1 MFHPD
6 IISLPDGGKARSKGP
21 QDGWRN
27 ATREWPARR
36 WTFGPGVWAAGR
48 RKCAFTF
55 RSDSQA
61 SAVRRWELFVTV
73 TESGPSFV
81 EDARIPQPAQP
92 RSPEALLVLDTNE
105 LRWFAPGPLPADVGA
120 WFSGSLGVSE
130 KRCDT
135 YLLDGRGDIGVKR
148 RSRQTLELKVRQ
160 SLDGRIEIGE
170 GLAGSLEVW
179 RKWSPAEGLVDG
191 GSDGRWVDV
200 CKSIVKRRFST
211 DGTEIAFSGRA
222 ADRRGMRCRS
232 RRGHG
237 RRRQVVDL
245 RVRGVRPARDP
256 TGRSGRVVA
265 GVGGRHTMP
274 GAVRSPHRSSD
285 GLPGMVGAHGLA
297 GSAQWVGATS
307 SGTISLTSTSYINVP
322 AVGTC
327 RFRSSPHL
335 RTSRDV
341 SAMYQF
347 GEHGAVL
354 TCPDRVGLCGH
365 HPGQIT
371 T

>member
-1 MFHPD
+1 M
-6 IISLPDGGKARSKGP
+6 
-21 QDGWRN
+21 
-27 ATREWPARR
+27 
-36 WTFGPGVWAAGR
+36 
-48 RKCAFTF
+48 
-55 RSDSQA
+55 
-61 SAVRRWELFVTV
+61 TV

-211 DGTEIAFSGRA
+211 DGTEIAFFLDAQLTDAGCDVEVAEVTVGAARWWTFAFAAFGPRA
-222 ADRRGMRCRS
+222 TRRDALVASWQALEAVTQCPELFGPLTDRAMGYPEWLALTVWPDLRNGWAQRPVARS
-232 RRGHG
+232 R
-237 RRRQVVDL
+237 
-245 RVRGVRPARDP
+245 
-256 TGRSGRVVA
+256 
-265 GVGGRHTMP
+265 
-274 GAVRSPHRSSD
+274 
-285 GLPGMVGAHGLA
+285 
-297 GSAQWVGATS
+297 
-307 SGTISLTSTSYINVP
+307 
-322 AVGTC
+322 
-327 RFRSSPHL
+327 
-335 RTSRDV
+335 
-341 SAMYQF
+341 
-347 GEHGAVL
+347 
-354 TCPDRVGLCGH
+354 
-365 HPGQIT
+365 
-371 T
+371 